1 MPEISK
7 KGHNMPQSPIRKLVP
22 YAEEA
27 TKKGKKV
34 YYLNI
39 GQPDIKTPT
48 IAMNAIRSSSLDI
61 LAYSRSEGSE
71 EYRKKIV
78 KYYLPVDNATTS
90 LTPHCSAAW
99 ITFSAPST
107 LVRIHSVGLYSAVST
122 CLIAA
127 A

>member
-71 EYRKKIV
+71 EYRMW
-78 KYYLPVDNATTS
+78 YRDQE
-90 LTPHCSAAW
+90 
-99 ITFSAPST
+99 F
-107 LVRIHSVGLYSAVST
+107 YSAKREWMIEQWMNSHR
-122 CLIAA
+122 CLTLG
-127 A
+127 